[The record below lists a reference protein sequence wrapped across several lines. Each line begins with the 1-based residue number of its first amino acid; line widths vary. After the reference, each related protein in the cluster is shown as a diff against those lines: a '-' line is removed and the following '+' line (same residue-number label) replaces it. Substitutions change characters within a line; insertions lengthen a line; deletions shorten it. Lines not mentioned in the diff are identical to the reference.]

1 MAVVPSKIQVAPN
14 IGATGTASGAAAIAA
29 SALNLA
35 QAGDLLVWCGTGR
48 GTSVAAP
55 DSGTGGQTWTEVFS
69 STANPRSYSM
79 FWAVFDGTWDG
90 DLAGASVGSN
100 PCTVEVSVWR
110 AHNTGVTWSAELL
123 AGPSG
128 VGAPGSP
135 FTCTVTSAAPTA
147 TDPAVIVG
155 YLQTADDNTWGSIGG
170 TGWDWIGSTTG
181 YANDAFSDNSL
192 ATFYVLQAEAA
203 NPGSVTAQ
211 QTANGGDAY
220 TRAMVAFTAAGGTEP
235 GGSADAVPV
244 AVHARAVAAAGS
256 FGAIPGPISEAIETL
271 RPNST
276 VYNGDTPPW
285 VGDPDATDPHE
296 NVNETSP
303 NDASV
308 VYLPEGSA
316 FFGSNLRLG
325 LPAPVGTIRTGEDP
339 SGHVVR
345 VRIVSADDGVPIA
358 PSGVPEWNLD
368 LWQDSVAKA
377 PRSSASAQLPDLTGA
392 WQDVS
397 YELTEAEAASIS
409 DYSLLRV
416 SITART
422 QSTTYGVAVSSVSVD
437 VPVLVAEDT
446 PTAVPVSGHARAVA
460 ALGEFGG
467 VTPTDGDAVPA
478 ATDVRAV
485 PASGAFAGLAA
496 DGVPAQA
503 TGHSVAAT
511 GEFGALATT
520 ATPAAVR
527 AQAAPSVGTS
537 GALDAA
543 TSPVAVVARPLAAS
557 AGFDAL
563 DGDAAPAHVT
573 AHALATTA
581 ALGVLAGDAV
591 PAAAHVRS
599 VPATASDIT
608 PITGDAAPA
617 AGIVRSVA
625 ASGAFGPLPASAG
638 PARVANRAVAA
649 SGLFGGLAGTTT
661 PVSALA
667 FAVPADAEND
677 PLTIAGTAV
686 PAAVTATAS
695 AGFGTFGEL
704 AGAMVPVQVSG
715 LAVTATVVFGGLA
728 ALGVPVVVFATSKA
742 AVLSF
747 VDPDALRPMR
757 ATLTRAPWIEV
768 RLTDA
773 PAIGASLLRA
783 PLLDA
788 YRGDP

>member
-1 MAVVPSKIQVAPN
+1 MALPTITEVGAITAGSTQACTPPALSAGTSGKLLVLVAGIRNALNPSFGQPAGWTQIVNAANSFGSARLVVFRRV
-14 IGATGTASGAAAIAA
+14 GDGTSTDDGDFDWGGTPTNGWQAQRYILDGVDTSSPIDVSASAHQNSGA
-29 SALNLA
+29 
-35 QAGDLLVWCGTGR
+35 
-48 GTSVAAP
+48 
-55 DSGTGGQTWTEVFS
+55 
-69 STANPRSYSM
+69 NP
-79 FWAVFDGTWDG
+79 
-90 DLAGASVGSN
+90 
-100 PCTVEVSVWR
+100 TVP
-110 AHNTGVTWSAELL
+110 GVTTTGPDRLL
-123 AGPSG
+123 LSWLFTTGADVTGDPSG
-128 VGAPGSP
+128 WTLDDENEP
-135 FTCTVTSAAPTA
+135 SANSLYCYSRTAPTA
-147 TDPAVIVG
+147 GAYGGETITIASHAGVRITVAITPA
-155 YLQTADDNTWGSIGG
+155 DEGSGI
-170 TGWDWIGSTTG
+170 
-181 YANDAFSDNSL
+181 A
-192 ATFYVLQAEAA
+192 
-203 NPGSVTAQ
+203 
-211 QTANGGDAY
+211 
-220 TRAMVAFTAAGGTEP
+220 
-235 GGSADAVPV
+235 ADAVPV
-244 AVHARAVAAAGS
+244 VVHARAVATTGT
-256 FGAIPGPISEAIETL
+256 FGEVPGPVGQAIETL

-285 VGDPDATDPHE
+285 VGDPDATDLYE
-296 NVNETSP
+296 NVNDSTPS
-303 NDASV
+303 DASV